1 MAHAR
6 YTCAD
11 HSRLWYDLHILHF
24 IARIYTDVSIV
35 EFPYVISK
43 EIFQYLNFV
52 ITDVVA
58 NFAML
63 FSGIFA
69 IWIELLVSSVEEIHS
84 VGTINNVETSHFTQL
99 KMCYLM
105 TTFRCPL
112 DILNT
117 FWLFTAGQFDGHR
130 NVVIR

>member
-69 IWIELLVSSVEEIHS
+69 I
-84 VGTINNVETSHFTQL
+84 
-99 KMCYLM
+99 
-105 TTFRCPL
+105 
-112 DILNT
+112 
-117 FWLFTAGQFDGHR
+117 
-130 NVVIR
+130 